1 VARSLEEIE
10 AREEPL
16 PATPSGHEV
25 DGSRG
30 WLVVIAAA
38 VATFTVFGVA
48 YSFGAF
54 FSVMSEDLGGSKGK
68 TTLLFGI
75 ANFVYFV
82 GGIFTGR
89 ICDRVGPR
97 PLLAAAAVILAAG
110 LWLTS
115 LVDRLWLG
123 YLTYGLGVGIAVA
136 CAYVPMV
143 SSVGAWFAK
152 RRTVAVGIA
161 VAGIGL
167 GNLTASYISPHLID
181 HWDWRV
187 TYRLYAV
194 LGFGLLVIAFFL
206 AERPPVATAMAA
218 KPTAVLREAAR
229 QPSFRLLYLSMF
241 VMSQGLFVPF
251 VFLPSYARDHG
262 ISASSASTL
271 VGLVG
276 GASIFGRLV
285 FGSVGGRVGVVRMY
299 QLCVAAMSATLVLW
313 LTSGGSLA
321 VLLVFAVIFG
331 VVYGGF
337 IALAPAVTAH
347 VYGTQGLGAV
357 LGALYT
363 AAGFGGIGLYLAGEH
378 IDATGSYTA
387 SIVAALVLAAVSA
400 LLLLPLGR
408 YESKA

>member
-1 VARSLEEIE
+1 VARTVDHLEADSQRSV
-10 AREEPL
+10 AR
-16 PATPSGHEV
+16 AAARSV

-54 FSVMSEDLGGSKGK
+54 FKEMTVDLGGSKGK

-82 GGIFTGR
+82 GGVITGR
-89 ICDRVGPR
+89 ICDRIGPR

-115 LVDRLWLG
+115 LVGNLWLG

-143 SSVGAWFAK
+143 STVGAWFVR
-152 RRTVAVGIA
+152 RRTMAVGIA

-167 GNLTASYISPHLID
+167 GSLTASYISPHLID

-187 TYRLYAV
+187 AYRIYAV
-194 LGFGLLVIAFFL
+194 LGFVLLLVAFVL
-206 AERPPVATAMAA
+206 AERPPVSTALAA
-218 KPTAVLREAAR
+218 KPMVVLREAAR

-241 VMSQGLFVPF
+241 VMSQGLFIPF

-262 ISASSASTL
+262 ISAGSASAL
-271 VGLVG
+271 VGLIG

-285 FGSVGGRVGVVRMY
+285 FGSVGGRMGVVRMY

-313 LTSGGSLA
+313 LAAGGSYG
-321 VLLVFAVIFG
+321 VLLVFSIVFG

-378 IDATGSYTA
+378 IDATNSYTP
-387 SIVAALVLAAVSA
+387 SIVATLVLAAISA
-400 LLLLPLGR
+400 GLLLPLSR
-408 YESKA
+408 YDAKA

>member
-1 VARSLEEIE
+1 VVRTLEVT
-10 AREEPL
+10 RRGRVVP
-16 PATPSGHEV
+16 PAELDSA
-25 DGSRG
+25 RG
-30 WLVVIAAA
+30 WLVVVSAAL
-38 VATFTVFGVA
+38 ATFTVFGVA

-54 FSVMSEDLGGSKGK
+54 FTEMTADLGGGKGK

-89 ICDRVGPR
+89 LCDRVGPR
-97 PLLAAAAVILAAG
+97 PLLAAGALSLGIG

-115 LVDRLWLG
+115 MVDRLWLG
-123 YLTYGLGVGIAVA
+123 YLTYGLGVGVAVA

-143 SSVGAWFAK
+143 SAVGGWFVR
-152 RRTVAVGIA
+152 RRTAAVGIA

-167 GNLTASYISPHLID
+167 GNLVASYVSPHLID
-181 HWDWRV
+181 HWDWRT
-187 TYRLYAV
+187 TYRIYAV
-194 LGFGLLVIAFFL
+194 LGLTLLLVAFVL
-206 AERPPVATAMAA
+206 AERPPIAPAA
-218 KPTAVLREAAR
+218 GVTSGLGEAVRTR
-229 QPSFRLLYLSMF
+229 SFRLLYASLF

-262 ISASSASTL
+262 ISAGAASTL
-271 VGLVG
+271 VGLIG

-285 FGSVGGRVGVVRMY
+285 FGAVGGRMGVVGLY
-299 QLCVAAMSATLVLW
+299 QLCIAAMSATLLLW
-313 LTSGGSLA
+313 LGSGSSYP
-321 VLLVFAVIFG
+321 VLVLFAVIFG

-337 IALAPAVTAH
+337 IALAPAVAAH

-378 IDATGSYTA
+378 IDASGSYTL
-387 SIVAALVLAAVSA
+387 SIVGTLVLALASA
-400 LLLLPLGR
+400 LLLLPLER
-408 YESKA
+408 RERAA